1 MSLVR
6 DGYLTIQPFDNLP
19 YHTSIPNET
28 LTTSPTSKD
37 GFMIS
42 VLPTNMVAWMEWIPD
57 IDPNAG
63 YYDKLNPL
71 VAPNWGS
78 GYDGDIDDETM
89 DFFVALY
96 EEAILA
102 ATHGVPH
109 LLIERMDFTK
119 PTLVKETIKESDTSS
134 STQGSESVHSR
145 TQSEGK
151 DSVKT
156 CTENKIKTK
165 TKTTVES
172 VSSSPATI
180 RSRRASYFS
189 TIVDVDGRAYTRR

>member
-1 MSLVR
+1 
-6 DGYLTIQPFDNLP
+6 
-19 YHTSIPNET
+19 
-28 LTTSPTSKD
+28 
-37 GFMIS
+37 
-42 VLPTNMVAWMEWIPD
+42 MVAWSGFPD
-57 IDPNAG
+57 IDPTAG

-71 VAPNWGS
+71 VAPELGS

-119 PTLVKETIKESDTSS
+119 PTLVKGTTNGSDTGS
-134 STQGSESVHSR
+134 STQGSGSIHSS

-151 DSVKT
+151 DSVET
-156 CTENKIKTK
+156 CTKDKIKAE
-165 TKTTVES
+165 TTVES

-189 TIVDVDGRAYTRR
+189 TIVGVDGRTYMRR

>member
-1 MSLVR
+1 M
-6 DGYLTIQPFDNLP
+6 
-19 YHTSIPNET
+19 
-28 LTTSPTSKD
+28 
-37 GFMIS
+37 
-42 VLPTNMVAWMEWIPD
+42 AWVPD
-57 IDPNAG
+57 IDLNAG
-63 YYDKLNPL
+63 FYDRLNPL
-71 VAPNWGS
+71 VAPKWGS

-134 STQGSESVHSR
+134 STQGSGSVHSS

-151 DSVKT
+151 DSAKS
-156 CTENKIKTK
+156 CTEDKIKA
-165 TKTTVES
+165 KTTVES
-172 VSSSPATI
+172 VSSSPATT
-180 RSRRASYFS
+180 RSRKASYFS
-189 TIVDVDGRAYTRR
+189 TIIDVDGRTYMRR